1 MDPDK
6 IDYPALL
13 QQAMRDVVRR
23 VLEQVAEHGLP
34 GEHHFHISFRT
45 DAPGVELPRILHD
58 QFPEEM
64 TIILQNQFWDL
75 EVTPEA
81 FSVVLSFGGSRYRL
95 TVPFDALVVFM
106 DRPANFGVRFEPLPQ
121 AEESAQTPEETPVSV
136 PGDPEEDSERGGV
149 LRFDPSR
156 KR

>member
-34 GEHHFHISFRT
+34 AEHNFLIMFRT
-45 DAPGVELPRILHD
+45 DAPGVEIPRFLHD
-58 QFPEEM
+58 TYPQEM
-64 TIILQNQFWDL
+64 SIILENQFWGL
-75 EVTPEA
+75 EVAPED
-81 FSVVLSFGGSRYRL
+81 FSVILSFGGSRHRL
-95 TVPFDALVVFM
+95 TIPFAAMTVFM

-121 AEESAQTPEETPVSV
+121 AGEPAEAPEEAPVTV
-136 PGDPEEDSERGGV
+136 PEGTEDDPERGGV
-149 LRFDPSR
+149 LRFDPRR